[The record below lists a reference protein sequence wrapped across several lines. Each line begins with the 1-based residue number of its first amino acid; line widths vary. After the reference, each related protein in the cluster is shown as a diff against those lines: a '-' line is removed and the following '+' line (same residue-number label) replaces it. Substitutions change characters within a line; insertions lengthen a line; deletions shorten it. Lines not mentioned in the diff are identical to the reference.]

1 MPALDWSAGRKLNW
15 REEGSGPAMLL
26 VHGSP
31 ADGRAWNRV
40 VPFLKDRF
48 RLVMPDLPGYGAS
61 DPVPDAPRGR
71 AALMGSAIACL
82 IESLAGSGGPVVVAG
97 HSFGGLIA
105 LEATLQAKPGAV
117 SRLTMFEPM
126 FMRGLSLVDD
136 PVLAPVRAFFDAYVD
151 RVDAGEPDSVGLM
164 IDYWFGKGAFTR
176 LPDPVRGYL
185 NLNAPRNVLD
195 VRSSFAAHM
204 TADQLGTLKMP
215 VLMVWGDRS
224 PEVIPAMGRAL
235 QKLVPG
241 ARVEAIAGGN
251 HGMLDF
257 HPEAVARYAAG

>member
-1 MPALDWSAGRKLNW
+1 MPTLEWGAGRKLNW
-15 REEGSGPAMLL
+15 REEGSGPPLVL

-61 DPVPDAPRGR
+61 DPVPDEPKGR
-71 AALMGSAIACL
+71 VALMGTAIACL
-82 IESLAGSGGPVVVAG
+82 IESVGPAAVAG
-97 HSFGGLIA
+97 HSYGGLVA
-105 LEATLQAKPGAV
+105 LAATLQVKPGTV
-117 SRLTMFEPM
+117 TRLTLLEPM
-126 FMRGLSLVDD
+126 FQCGLKLVND
-136 PVLAPVRAFFDAYVD
+136 PTLPPVREFFEAYVQ

-185 NLNAPRNVLD
+185 NANAPRNVLD
-195 VRSSFAAHM
+195 VRSSFAVEM
-204 TADQLGTLKMP
+204 TTHQLAALALP

-224 PEVIPAMGRAL
+224 PEVVPAMGRAL
-235 QKLVPG
+235 MKLVPG
-241 ARVEAIAGGN
+241 ARMEAIAGGN
-251 HGMLDF
+251 HGMLDL
-257 HPEAVARYAAG
+257 HPEVVAKHIAA

>member
-1 MPALDWSAGRKLNW
+1 MPTLDWGAGRKLNW
-15 REEGSGPAMLL
+15 REEGSGPALVL

-40 VPFLKDRF
+40 APFLKDRF

-61 DPVPDAPRGR
+61 DPVPDAPEGR
-71 AALMGSAIACL
+71 SALMGTALARL
-82 IESLAGSGGPVVVAG
+82 IEHVGPAAVTG
-97 HSFGGLIA
+97 HSYGGLVA
-105 LEATLQAKPGAV
+105 LEATLQVKPGTV
-117 SRLTMFEPM
+117 TRLTVLEPM
-126 FMRGLSLVDD
+126 FMCGLKLVDD
-136 PVLAPVRAFFDAYVD
+136 PTLAPVRAFFESYVD
-151 RVDAGEPDSVGLM
+151 RVDAGEPDAVGAM

-204 TADQLGTLKMP
+204 TAEQLGALKMP

-235 QKLVPG
+235 KKLVSG

>member
-1 MPALDWSAGRKLNW
+1 MWGSCHACRWNSGLEYASVTDSALEVDLTGRVCSDSLGYRFYSGIGGQVDWEQTAHQLW
-15 REEGSGPAMLL
+15 D
-26 VHGSP
+26 
-31 ADGRAWNRV
+31 DG
-40 VPFLKDRF
+40 
-48 RLVMPDLPGYGAS
+48 GAS
-61 DPVPDAPRGR
+61 
-71 AALMGSAIACL
+71 M
-82 IESLAGSGGPVVVAG
+82 
-97 HSFGGLIA
+97 H
-105 LEATLQAKPGAV
+105 
-117 SRLTMFEPM
+117 
-126 FMRGLSLVDD
+126 
-136 PVLAPVRAFFDAYVD
+136 VRSVEQQVIG
-151 RVDAGEPDSVGLM
+151 VDAGEPDSVGLM

-195 VRSSFAAHM
+195 VRSSFAAHT
-204 TADQLGTLKMP
+204 TADQLGALKMP

-241 ARVEAIAGGN
+241 ARVDAIAGGN

>member
-1 MPALDWSAGRKLNW
+1 MPTLEWGAGRKLNW
-15 REEGSGPAMLL
+15 REEGSGSPLIL

-48 RLVMPDLPGYGAS
+48 RLLMPDLPGYGAS
-61 DPVPDAPRGR
+61 DPVPDEPKGR
-71 AALMGSAIACL
+71 VVLMGAAIARL
-82 IESLAGSGGPVVVAG
+82 IESVGPAAVAG
-97 HSFGGLIA
+97 HSYGGLVA
-105 LEATLQAKPGAV
+105 LEATLQVKPGAV
-117 SRLTMFEPM
+117 TRLTVLEPM
-126 FMRGLSLVDD
+126 FQCGLKLVDD
-136 PVLAPVRAFFDAYVD
+136 PPLPPVRDFFEAYVQ
-151 RVDAGEPDSVGLM
+151 RVDSGEPDAVGLM

-185 NLNAPRNVLD
+185 NSNAPRNVLD
-195 VRSSFAAHM
+195 VRSSFAADM
-204 TADQLGTLKMP
+204 TAQQLGGLALP

-235 QKLVPG
+235 MKLVPG
-241 ARVEAIAGGN
+241 ARMEAIAGGN

-257 HPEAVARYAAG
+257 HPEAVAKHIAG